1 MDIKKLI
8 LGGCRHC
15 HGDLYFDEG
24 HYVCLQCGH
33 EAAILSV
40 ARRTPAVNPHPPVG
54 EGARKAAA

>member
-15 HGDLYFDEG
+15 HGDLYFEG

-33 EAAILSV
+33 EAARLSV
-40 ARRTPAVNPHPPVG
+40 ARRTPAIALRQHAGN
-54 EGARKAAA
+54 AAGKEAA